1 MRAIPQDGPARLM
14 FFIQRR
20 LVQLGWSRDDLSAHG
35 GPSPST
41 LYKTHRTNRAMN
53 ERSLHR
59 LETALGWDEGS
70 AERILAGGEPLM
82 AISEQV
88 ETVKTR
94 IDAAVAQ
101 SEDIAVG
108 QLAAELHEF
117 LLDVAQR
124 LRAFYP
130 DHEPPRKEV
139 ADAGSR

>member
-1 MRAIPQDGPARLM
+1 M

-20 LVQLGWSRDDLSAHG
+20 LVQLGWSRDDLFAHG

-41 LYKTHRTNRAMN
+41 LYKANRHGREMD

-70 AERILAGGEPLM
+70 AVHILDGGEPLM

-88 ETVKTR
+88 ATVKTR
-94 IDAAVAQ
+94 IDAAVMQ

-108 QLAAELHEF
+108 HLAAELHEF

-139 ADAGSR
+139 ADAGTR